1 MNFTSGKSPTSL
13 VDFPDLSFYSYML
26 VGGLDHFG
34 TMEFFDF
41 NAGWWFGTME
51 FYDFPFS

>member
-26 VGGLDHFG
+26 VGGLEHFG
-34 TMEFFDF
+34 TMEFYDF